1 MIKTFLYIKVIIPHI
16 IDEN

>member
-1 MIKTFLYIKVIIPHI
+1 MIKTFLYAKAIIPHI